1 MAALQRQ
8 DSPHVVIDIQYLE
21 ACMSGNSDTFLSH
34 STTTAAVSID
44 AEAPKVA
51 PSFGADDAAP
61 MQIDLADASACLRLH
76 RTAGTFLGA
85 DLGLGQERTLQMVE
99 GVEEGSLADNAGVSA
114 GDILLNANGA
124 ALQSTR
130 DVLDVIG
137 GTAGTICLQGLGGST
152 TVLAKPDVGTPLG
165 LTVAPVAPVI
175 VTNVEPHGL
184 AEQAGL
190 RIGDQLLSINGVF
203 CETARE
209 AADLVAACVGT
220 LGLEVR
226 CPRPRGRPLVLGA
239 SGRSKRRIAGAR
251 VEHFQQGHS
260 KAHTAASL
268 YS

>member
-1 MAALQRQ
+1 M
-8 DSPHVVIDIQYLE
+8 VIDIQYLE